1 MDNSTPRTPARPLA
15 AVLAAAVAVAG
26 LTGCEAGS
34 ARANERWVVT
44 EDSRVEIDW
53 DAVNT
58 AYREAEGPEDFE
70 KRVNEIYAGDEVI
83 SVSVQDL
90 DEKTQVVTGFFD
102 KDENGQVGEG
112 EKVFTIKRDLAG
124 DKAQYQISG
133 HGAYA
138 GYHSPM
144 WDIAAGMML
153 GSFLSSMFMPS
164 YRPMYMVPYSTSPT
178 RRGALM
184 SHRDSFRAA
193 NPSRFPA
200 KTSGSG
206 RSYGSKGGA
215 WGSSGSGSRSSGG
228 GFGGGR
234 RAGGGFGTHARPGRT
249 PVLLRA

>member
-1 MDNSTPRTPARPLA
+1 MNTPNPRTPARPLA
-15 AVLAAAVAVAG
+15 VVLAAAVAVAG
-26 LTGCEAGS
+26 MTGCEAG
-34 ARANERWVVT
+34 ANRGNERWVVT

-53 DAVNT
+53 DAVNQ

-70 KRVNEIYAGDEVI
+70 RRVNEIYAGDEVI

-90 DEKTQVVTGFFD
+90 DERTQVVTGFFD
-102 KDENGQVGEG
+102 KDADGRVGDA
-112 EKVFTIKRDLAG
+112 EKVFTIKRDLEG

-153 GSFLSSMFMPS
+153 GSFLSNMFMPS

-193 NPSRFPA
+193 NPSRFPPKA
-200 KTSGSG
+200 SGSG
-206 RSYGSKGGA
+206 RSYGSKGGS
-215 WGSSGSGSRSSGG
+215 WGSSGSGRSSG

-234 RAGGGFGTHARPGRT
+234 RSGGSFGVRARAGRT
-249 PVLLRA
+249 PVRLGA